1 MRFSERD
8 PTGLNVGH
16 TTRLTKGHAK
26 SERIPKF
33 PSFPCSRFPIPDS
46 RFPIPDSR
54 FPIPDSRFPI
64 PDSRFPIPDS

>member
-8 PTGLNVGH
+8 A
-16 TTRLTKGHAK
+16 TRSHFKIYPL
-26 SERIPKF
+26 
-33 PSFPCSRFPIPDS
+33 FPIPDS

-64 PDSRFPIPDS
+64 PDS